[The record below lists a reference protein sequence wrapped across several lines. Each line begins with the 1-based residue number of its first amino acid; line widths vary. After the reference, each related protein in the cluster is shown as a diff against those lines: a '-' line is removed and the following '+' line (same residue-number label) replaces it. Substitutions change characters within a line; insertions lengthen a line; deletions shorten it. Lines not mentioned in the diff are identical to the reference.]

1 MKFRVAAL
9 ACLCLVGGLA
19 SAQAPPVGVAR
30 YEIVAIIDHPD
41 SISLSAMHLNN
52 KSEVAGRF
60 KIAPECDVPEV
71 SFVWSKGQFQYISF
85 PGVFS
90 TRGESVNERGFVTGS
105 IMLEKPARDPVTGM
119 CAPYFRH
126 GFIMTPDGEFHTL
139 PWDQVHSVVN
149 NITPSGWM
157 TGPTTPCTPGEEG
170 CVYYGFLYNGRDE
183 PVFFLPTGC
192 DTTDAM
198 DVNNRG
204 DVVGTCHPIGS
215 GLQAG
220 SGYRLRDGAFELF
233 SYPDAMK
240 TVMTG
245 TNSAGDIVG
254 RAWFTG
260 VPQAVYFIYQ
270 RRQLANIEIVGE
282 EGPVAAS
289 VWDINDLGM
298 ISGHTKTADG
308 REVGF
313 LARPIR

>member
-192 DTTDAM
+192 DSTDAM
-198 DVNNRG
+198 DVNSLG
-204 DVVGTCHPIGS
+204 DVVGVCHPVGS
-215 GLQAG
+215 
-220 SGYRLRDGAFELF
+220 SGQVGNGFRLRNGASEFIN
-233 SYPDAMK
+233 YPGAMK
-240 TVMTG
+240 TQLSG
-245 TNSAGDIVG
+245 TNAAGNIVG
-254 RAWFTG
+254 QAWSPGSTPG
-260 VPQAVYFIYQ
+260 VNFIYQ
-270 RRQLANIEIVGE
+270 RGHFAVIELVGAEAIVT
-282 EGPVAAS
+282 AT
-289 VWDINDLGM
+289 VWDINDRGT
-298 ISGHTKTADG
+298 ISGWFRGEDG
-308 REVGF
+308 RQRGF
-313 LARPIR
+313 IARPIR

>member
-9 ACLCLVGGLA
+9 VCLCLVGGLA
-19 SAQAPPVGVAR
+19 SAQAPPIGVAR

-41 SISLSAMHLNN
+41 SIYLSAMHLNN
-52 KSEVAGRF
+52 KGEVAGRYSTS
-60 KIAPECDVPEV
+60 PECDVPEV
-71 SFVWSKGQFQYISF
+71 SFVWSNGEFRYVSF

-105 IMLEKPARDPVTGM
+105 IVLEKPVRDPVTGK

-126 GFIMTPDGEFHTL
+126 GFVMTPDGGFHRL
-139 PWDQVHSVVN
+139 PWVEVHSVVN

-183 PVFFLPTGC
+183 PLFFLPTGC
-192 DTTDAM
+192 DSTDAM

-204 DVVGTCHPIGS
+204 AVVGTCHPVGS
-215 GLQAG
+215 NKQAG
-220 SGYRLRDGAFELF
+220 TGFRLRDGACELIAYPGAMNTVF
-233 SYPDAMK
+233 S
-240 TVMTG
+240 G

-254 RAWFTG
+254 RAWFAG
-260 VPQAVYFIYQ
+260 QPQAVHFIYQ
-270 RRQLANIEIVGE
+270 RHQFAVIEIVGAD
-282 EGPVAAS
+282 GPVAAS
-289 VWDINDLGM
+289 VWDINDTGM
-298 ISGHTKTADG
+298 ISGHTRTADG

-313 LARPIR
+313 LARPVR